1 MRSVNA
7 LMLPSI
13 HNFLVDSNSLE
24 HALTMESGVFAALI
38 VSGTIG
44 RSMIV
49 FLRSISNSILK
60 VDEDDGANETEGNIL
75 WSSLGLSFLIAIIFS
90 PFWVAITGYTLCV
103 IQTYCF
109 MAYCNKKI
117 GGVSGNILGANE
129 QISEIMFLLVFSAV
143 YGAL

>member
-1 MRSVNA
+1 
-7 LMLPSI
+7 
-13 HNFLVDSNSLE
+13 
-24 HALTMESGVFAALI
+24 
-38 VSGTIG
+38 
-44 RSMIV
+44 MIV
-49 FLRSISNSILK
+49 FLRSISNSILRA
-60 VDEDDGANETEGNIL
+60 DEDDGANETEGNIL

-90 PFWVAITGYTLCV
+90 PFWVAISGYTLCV

-109 MAYCNKKI
+109 ILYCNKKI

>member
-1 MRSVNA
+1 
-7 LMLPSI
+7 
-13 HNFLVDSNSLE
+13 
-24 HALTMESGVFAALI
+24 
-38 VSGTIG
+38 
-44 RSMIV
+44 
-49 FLRSISNSILK
+49 
-60 VDEDDGANETEGNIL
+60 
-75 WSSLGLSFLIAIIFS
+75 LIAIIFS
-90 PFWVAITGYTLCV
+90 PFWVAISGYTLCV